1 MNMEAEII
9 VLRGGRVVCPASQI
23 DFVTDVWIRDGKI
36 AGVGELAS
44 GITGREIDCTGK
56 IVAPGFTDLGA
67 ELCDPGICWR
77 EDLSS
82 GSEAAAAGGFTTVVA
97 SPKTD
102 PVVDNPVAVAETL
115 SRARRV
121 SGARV
126 EIAGALTVGLK
137 GEAMSE
143 LGLMSE
149 AGAVAFS
156 DGRLPMGNSGFLR
169 RTLDYARPFGLPVML
184 RPGDTDLEGTGVMHE
199 GMVSTQIGLRGIPA
213 ASEEV
218 GVGRAIAMARLTGAR
233 IHLSQVTTVAA
244 VSLIRSAKAQGI
256 SVTCGVPARHLLL
269 TDRLVDESVYDT
281 ATRLL
286 PPLRTEADRAACVA
300 AVMDGTID
308 CITADHVPLTPLEKE
323 VEFMHATPGAMGL
336 ETAFSAALTALS
348 DVGVTVRALAVGP
361 AAVIG
366 RQAAIEVGSDADV
379 VVFDPD
385 AKRVISGP
393 FRSKGLNEPLE
404 GRTTRGRIYLT
415 ICNGCIIY
423 GPQPG

>member
-1 MNMEAEII
+1 MKMQAESI
-9 VLRGGRVVCPASQI
+9 VLRGGRVVCPASQT
-23 DFVTDVWIRDGKI
+23 DVLADVWIRDGKI
-36 AGVGELAS
+36 AGLGDSAS
-44 GITGREIDCTGK
+44 GVAGREIDCTGV
-56 IVAPGFTDLGA
+56 IIAPGFTDLGA

-102 PVVDNPVAVAETL
+102 PVVDNPVAVSEIL
-115 SRARRV
+115 GRAQGV

-126 EIAGALTVGLK
+126 EIAGALTLGLK
-137 GEAMSE
+137 GESLSE
-143 LGLMSE
+143 LGLMVE

-156 DGRLPMGNSGFLR
+156 DGRIPMGNSGFLR
-169 RTLDYARPFGLPVML
+169 RSLDYARPFGVPIFL
-184 RPGDTDLEGTGVMHE
+184 RPGDTDIEGAGVMHE
-199 GMVSTQIGLRGIPA
+199 GEVSVQIGLRGIPA

-233 IHLSQVTTVAA
+233 IHLSHVTTEAA
-244 VSLIRSAKAQGI
+244 LTLMRSAKAQAL

-286 PPLRTEADRAACVA
+286 PPLRSEADRAACVA
-300 AVMDGTID
+300 AVLDGTID
-308 CITADHVPLTPLEKE
+308 CITADHVPMTPLEKE
-323 VEFMHATPGAMGL
+323 VEFMHAKPGAMGL
-336 ETAFSAALTALS
+336 ETAFGAALTALR
-348 DVGVTVRALAVGP
+348 DVGATVRALAVGP
-361 AAVIG
+361 AAVLG
-366 RQAAIEVGSDADV
+366 RRASIEVGVQADL
-379 VVFDPD
+379 VVFDPE
-385 AKRVISGP
+385 AEAVVAGP
-393 FRSKGLNEPLE
+393 FRSRGLNEPLV
-404 GRTTRGRIYLT
+404 GRSIQGRIHLT

>member
-1 MNMEAEII
+1 
-9 VLRGGRVVCPASQI
+9 
-23 DFVTDVWIRDGKI
+23 
-36 AGVGELAS
+36 
-44 GITGREIDCTGK
+44 
-56 IVAPGFTDLGA
+56 
-67 ELCDPGICWR
+67 
-77 EDLSS
+77 
-82 GSEAAAAGGFTTVVA
+82 
-97 SPKTD
+97 
-102 PVVDNPVAVAETL
+102 
-115 SRARRV
+115 
-121 SGARV
+121 
-126 EIAGALTVGLK
+126 VGLK

-156 DGRLPMGNSGFLR
+156 DGRLPMGNSGLLR

-184 RPGDTDLEGTGVMHE
+184 RPGDTDLEGAGVMHE

-286 PPLRTEADRAACVA
+286 PPLRTEADRAACVG

-308 CITADHVPLTPLEKE
+308 CITADHVPLTRLEKE

-336 ETAFSAALTALS
+336 ETAFSAALTALC
-348 DVGVTVRALAVGP
+348 DVGATVRSLAVGP

>member
-23 DFVTDVWIRDGKI
+23 DLVTDVWIRDGKI
-36 AGVGELAS
+36 AGVGDC
-44 GITGREIDCTGK
+44 GTTGREIDCTGK

-115 SRARRV
+115 GRARRV

-156 DGRLPMGNSGFLR
+156 DGRLPMGNSGLLR

-184 RPGDTDLEGTGVMHE
+184 RPGDTDLEGAGVMHE

-286 PPLRTEADRAACVA
+286 PPLRTEADRAACVG

-308 CITADHVPLTPLEKE
+308 CITADHVPLTQLEKE

-336 ETAFSAALTALS
+336 ETAFSAALTALC
-348 DVGVTVRALAVGP
+348 DVGATVRSLAVSP

-366 RQAAIEVGSDADV
+366 RKAAIVVGSVADV

-385 AKRVISGP
+385 AERVVSGP

-404 GRTTRGRIYLT
+404 GRTIRGRICLT

>member
-1 MNMEAEII
+1 MEAENI
-9 VLRGGRVVCPASQI
+9 VLRGGRVVCPASQT
-23 DFVTDVWIRDGKI
+23 DLVTDVWIRDGKI
-36 AGVGELAS
+36 AGIGEAAS

-67 ELCDPGICWR
+67 ELCDPGVCWR

-156 DGRLPMGNSGFLR
+156 DGRLPMANSGLLR

-184 RPGDTDLEGTGVMHE
+184 RPGDTDLEGAGVMHE
-199 GMVSTQIGLRGIPA
+199 GMVSTQVGLRGIPA

-233 IHLSQVTTVAA
+233 IHLSQVTTEAA
-244 VSLIRSAKAQGI
+244 VTLIRSAKAQGI
-256 SVTCGVPARHLLL
+256 FITCGVPARHLLL

-286 PPLRTEADRAACVA
+286 PPLRTDADRSACVA

-308 CITADHVPLTPLEKE
+308 CITADHVPLTQLEKE

-336 ETAFSAALTALS
+336 ETAFSAAFTALG

-366 RQAAIEVGSDADV
+366 RQASIEVGSGADV

-385 AKRVISGP
+385 AERVVSGP

-404 GRTTRGRIYLT
+404 GRTTQGRIHLT